1 MLSSF
6 NHMLSSYHVVV
17 IWCCHHS
24 IICCCHI
31 MLSSYDVVV
40 ICCCRHSYDVV
51 TCHHM
56 LLSSFIWYCHLSSYV
71 VVIIHMMLSSYH
83 GSSLTPLYFSNCDT
97 NHVYTDNKMWNYTWN
112 KKTRI
117 SPILCRC
124 SASMSQKHPWLCG
137 GRRCRGTKELWNVL
151 HQWVPIQ
158 TNWKISKLHKFL
170 IEYFFFNWQTK

>member
-1 MLSSF
+1 MLLSSF
-6 NHMLSSYHVVV
+6 
-17 IWCCHHS
+17 IWYCH
-24 IICCCHI
+24 
-31 MLSSYDVVV
+31 LSSYDVVIIQSYVV
-40 ICCCRHSYDVV
+40 ISCCR
-51 TCHHM
+51 HM

-83 GSSLTPLYFSNCDT
+83 VVVICCCHHSYDVVVISWLIFLTPLYFSNCDT
-97 NHVYTDNKMWNYTWN
+97 DHVYTDNKMWNYTWN

-151 HQWVPIQ
+151 RQWVPIQ

-170 IEYFFFNWQTK
+170 IEYIFLL